1 MAFRGPLWYKMHE
14 LSHQMP
20 ISNLLNDI
28 NNMFWLQPHGN
39 FMNTSFTAD
48 QLSPQCPL
56 YIYFVTNQM
65 CKTLS
70 GWFVG
75 VLFLFCSC
83 GVVLLLV
90 LLCLALFTFV
100 YGIEFIVLCPHSK
113 NKRNL
118 DLLVVVCVVSPGAVW
133 RKKCNFLHCQNQP
146 SWYLLLLSES
156 CPEYLH
162 TLLPTSPVNL
172 LPGLLSTNSTFSFV
186 CDWYRLRPLAF
197 WPTSTAWVLSGINNP
212 VKNNTQRTSFH
223 LVSK

>member
-1 MAFRGPLWYKMHE
+1 MAFRGRLWYKMHE

-20 ISNLLNDI
+20 ISNLLNDV

-118 DLLVVVCVVSPGAVW
+118 DLLVVVCVVSPRAFW
-133 RKKCNFLHCQNQP
+133 RKKRKFLQSKPSFVIPVSPEWVMSWIPPHPITYFTSQP
-146 SWYLLLLSES
+146 SSRPIKHQFNILLCMWRVPFEAAGFLTDFHSL
-156 CPEYLH
+156 
-162 TLLPTSPVNL
+162 
-172 LPGLLSTNSTFSFV
+172 G
-186 CDWYRLRPLAF
+186 
-197 WPTSTAWVLSGINNP
+197 
-212 VKNNTQRTSFH
+212 VKWDKQPSQ
-223 LVSK
+223 K